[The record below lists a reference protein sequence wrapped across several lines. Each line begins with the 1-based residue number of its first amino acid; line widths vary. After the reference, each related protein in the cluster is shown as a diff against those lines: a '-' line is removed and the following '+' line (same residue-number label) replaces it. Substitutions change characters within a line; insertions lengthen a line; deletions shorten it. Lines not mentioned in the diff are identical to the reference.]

1 MRAAHRGNR
10 ELAQLM
16 IRHGADPS
24 IQTKEGRIAADFAA
38 NSGDPALREA
48 LLVRADSRQYADLMF
63 GLTWLDTLEEVRQKA
78 GPCRDIGTR
87 FVACEIDVQHWL
99 PAAAKVEAHFDH
111 DEGDRDRKRDVE
123 GKGGS
128 DRVRCRG
135 R

>member
-63 GLTWLDTLEEVRQKA
+63 GLTRSEEHTSELQSLMRLSYAVFCLKKKNIKIQITKSHTQPNITRQ
-78 GPCRDIGTR
+78 
-87 FVACEIDVQHWL
+87 QNL
-99 PAAAKVEAHFDH
+99 Q
-111 DEGDRDRKRDVE
+111 GD
-123 GKGGS
+123 S
-128 DRVRCRG
+128 
-135 R
+135 